1 VATGGLLSVRLGQI
15 RRRLRLHAA
24 LEGAIGG
31 AALAML
37 ALAIGVALAR
47 GRGGAPGAEVLAA
60 LILLAAAMGASVR
73 GARRIPLARCARLAD
88 AALDGQDRLLS
99 ALTLDTDDPS
109 PFVRALVADAVRRAA
124 IVMPNAAV
132 PARRPAGLPVLGMA
146 TLALAGAALFPASS
160 RAARV
165 LPTTPTSERLEAPGR
180 QAAIPAGALDA
191 EREVARAAAET
202 AARLADARL
211 AALAADF
218 DRALRRLASG
228 ALSDPAALDLLRALE
243 ARAAEGARA
252 AKRDSQAAEA
262 AARALE
268 ANDETRSAGQSLAK
282 TGAGTGDDERA
293 SAALGASAA
302 AHPAETARGLAAAAA
317 NLAGAAGAGKN
328 GATGD
333 GADAKDRPRRLSRD
347 DSSAGTA
354 VERAARDT
362 SDPEARHLEQLRR
375 DLEDAASA
383 CRAGDPGCR
392 QRAEERGRDLEQLRR
407 QGAARDSLQSL
418 ERSAEQ
424 LRTRVSR
431 GELGDSDRQ
440 AMRSFG
446 RAAKGEGAAPSA
458 STDEVDVGA
467 EGAEGNREETPSSR
481 ANRPGN
487 DADREGDGARE
498 SRGGAETAAASA
510 AMAAEGSGAS
520 EDQAGNGTGIGH
532 QPGGT
537 PLGARRG
544 DPLAGRGTETGDD
557 VPIRDGA
564 GPGRAEVIGSAA
576 GRGFASPGYARAF
589 NDYAAAV
596 EDALGATAVPEGKR
610 YLVRRYFDLIR
621 PRPSASVSGS
631 SR

>member
-24 LEGAIGG
+24 LEGGIGG

-37 ALAIGVALAR
+37 ALAAGVALAR

-60 LILLAAAMGASVR
+60 LILLGAATGALVR

-99 ALTLDTDDPS
+99 ALSLDTDEPS

-124 IVMPNAAV
+124 ILRPHAAV
-132 PARRPAGLPVLGMA
+132 PARRPAGLPALGIA

-165 LPTTPTSERLEAPGR
+165 PPTTPRAER
-180 QAAIPAGALDA
+180 QAALPAGALDA
-191 EREVARAAAET
+191 EREVARAAAEA
-202 AARLADARL
+202 AARLGDARL

-228 ALSDPAALDLLRALE
+228 TLSDPAALDLLRALE
-243 ARAAEGARA
+243 ARTAGAARA
-252 AKRDSQAAEA
+252 AKRDGQAAEA

-268 ANDETRSAGQSLAK
+268 ANAETRSAGEALGQ
-282 TGAGTGDDERA
+282 TGGGPADDARA

-302 AHPAETARGLAAAAA
+302 AHPAETARSLASAAAK
-317 NLAGAAGAGKN
+317 LVGAAGKE

-333 GADAKDRPRRLSRD
+333 TADAKDRPRRLSRD
-347 DSSAGTA
+347 QSGAGTA
-354 VERAARDT
+354 PEETARAGD
-362 SDPEARHLEQLRR
+362 DPEARHLEQLRR
-375 DLEDAASA
+375 DLDAAASA

-392 QRAEERGRDLEQLRR
+392 EHAEERGRDLAQLGR
-407 QGAARDSLQSL
+407 QGATQDSLQRL
-418 ERSAEQ
+418 QRSAEQ
-424 LRTRVSR
+424 LRARVSR
-431 GELGDSDRQ
+431 GELGDGDAQ

-446 RAAKGEGAAPSA
+446 RAAEGKGAAPNGTSDDVSA
-458 STDEVDVGA
+458 GA
-467 EGAEGNREETPSSR
+467 EAAAGNREDMRSGQ
-481 ANRPGN
+481 ANRVGN
-487 DADREGDGARE
+487 DADGEGDGARE

-520 EDQAGNGTGIGH
+520 EDQAGNGNGIGH
-532 QPGGT
+532 QPGGA

-544 DPLAGRGTETGDD
+544 GPLAARGTESSDD

-564 GPGRAEVIGSAA
+564 GPGRAEVIGTAA

-589 NDYAAAV
+589 NEYAAAV

-621 PRPSASVSGS
+621 PRPPAPGPRS